1 MHRGCKPA
9 FVGENMPVLE
19 AENDH
24 KTFCRICFG
33 FCGLVVRTDNRGSVV
48 KVRGDPDHPLS
59 QGFAC
64 SKGVSS
70 GELHNDPARLL
81 HPLKRLCD
89 GGFVRIGIEQAF
101 DEIAERLKNSIAQG
115 GPNSHA
121 IYQGMG
127 GSLNAGV
134 RGVFK
139 GWLKLVGSTSY
150 FSSMTIDQSAKWVSA
165 ERLGTWAAGSIRW
178 DEADLWMGFGHNP
191 LVSVS
196 GALSGFN
203 NYNPVLRLKEAK
215 ARGLKLIVIDPRE
228 TETARHADLFLQPRP
243 GEDATIAAGLL
254 NIILSGGH
262 EDRDF
267 CAAYVDG
274 LPALRSAVAPFTA
287 AYVAERAGID
297 EAQLIAAAQLFL
309 AAKRGAAFTGSGPN
323 MSQHSNLSQHLID
336 AINVVCGRFPRAGD
350 KVLNPGV
357 LSARR
362 PVHAEVVPPGR
373 SFETG
378 RRSRVRGLGML
389 FGQMMTGALA
399 DEILTPGENRI
410 RSLFVVGGN
419 LASALPDQH
428 KAVQALSSLD
438 LLVAIDPLMSATA
451 QLADYVLPPRLM
463 FERDDMTLAHS
474 EKNYFPTPYAQY
486 AAAVA
491 VEPEG
496 AELIDDHQLF
506 WGLAKRLGGVLE
518 YDGVPLDMECAPTI
532 DDLLTISARNGQ
544 VPFAEIKACEGG
556 AIFNVPGQRIEA
568 ARAGSNGRFQ
578 LFPQDVAAEFATMSA
593 GDPALDEYP
602 YRLIVRRMR
611 EVMNSFGREIPAVR
625 RRRPQNDLHAHPA
638 DLEVLGLAA
647 GDRVVLRSAKG
658 SVEAIATG
666 DPSLRRGVVSLAHGW
681 GGLPGNRDAAG
692 VAINLLTDADANI
705 EAVNAMPRFSA
716 VPVRIEAA

>member
-1 MHRGCKPA
+1 MHKVRKGDDIGERMPA
-9 FVGENMPVLE
+9 SG
-19 AENDH
+19 ASSSH
-24 KTFCRICFG
+24 KSFCRICFG
-33 FCGLVVRTDNRGSVV
+33 FCGLVVRTDDNGRVV
-48 KVRGDPDHPLS
+48 EVRGDKDHPLT

-81 HPLKRLCD
+81 HPLKRLPD
-89 GGFVRIGIEQAF
+89 GSFVRIGIEQAL
-101 DEIAERLKNSIAQG
+101 DEIAERLKTSIVEG

-139 GWLKLVGSTSY
+139 GWLKLIGSTSY

-165 ERLGTWAAGSIRW
+165 ERLGTWAAGPIRW

-203 NYNPVLRLKEAK
+203 NYNPVLRMKEAK

-243 GEDATIAAGLL
+243 GEDAAIAAGLL

-274 LPALRSAVAPFTA
+274 LAELRAAVAPFTP
-287 AYVAERAGID
+287 AYVAERAGVD
-297 EAQLIAAAQLFL
+297 AAQLVAAAQLFL
-309 AAKRGAAFTGSGPN
+309 ATRRGAAFTGSGPN
-323 MSQHSNLSQHLID
+323 MSHRSNLSQHLID

-350 KVLNPGV
+350 RVLNPGV
-357 LSARR
+357 LSPRQ
-362 PVHAEVVPPGR
+362 PIHAEVVAPGR
-373 SFETG
+373 SFEKG

-399 DEILTPGENRI
+399 DEILTPGKDRI

-419 LASALPDQH
+419 LASALPDQR
-428 KAVQALSSLD
+428 KAVRALSSLD

-474 EKNYFPTPYAQY
+474 EKYYFPAPYAQY
-486 AAAVA
+486 AAAA
-491 VEPEG
+491 AAEPDG
-496 AELIDDHQLF
+496 AELIDDHDLF
-506 WGLAKRLGGVLE
+506 WGLARRLGGILE
-518 YDGVPLDMECAPTI
+518 YDGVPLDMDRRPALEQ
-532 DDLLTISARNGQ
+532 LLAISARNGQ
-544 VPFAEIKACEGG
+544 VPFAEIKAREGG
-556 AIFNVPGQRIEA
+556 AIFDVTQQRIEP
-568 ARAGSNGRFQ
+568 ARPEAKGRFQ
-578 LFPQDVAAEFATMSA
+578 LFPMDVAAEFADMAADHPLTA
-593 GDPALDEYP
+593 DYP
-602 YRLIVRRMR
+602 YRLVVRRMR

-625 RRRPQNDLHAHPA
+625 RRRPQNDLHIHPA
-638 DLEVLGLAA
+638 DMDSLGLAA
-647 GDRVVLRSAKG
+647 GDRVTVRSAKG
-658 SVEAIATG
+658 NVEAKAEA
-666 DPSLRRGVVSLAHGW
+666 DASLRRGVVSLAHGW
-681 GGLPGNRDAAG
+681 GGLPDTSGAAG
-692 VAINLLTDADANI
+692 VAINLLTDSDADI

-716 VPVRIEAA
+716 LPVRIEAA